1 MAEILQPYLFQDL
14 PEMAKPKR
22 FVNGVEITT
31 KTTRLTK
38 SEREAEKQ
46 KIASMQFDLFM
57 RLLVKPLIRNMKTGV
72 GKLKKRALDVW
83 EDAKAFTAS
92 VPVPIVQSSP
102 DVHRQM
108 DWSNQALLEAHQWV
122 LSESLEVFRYEDNA
136 EEKLDVLEWVFS
148 PCYIEKLGKS
158 SDGRSCVIR
167 RHASNIPFS
176 FENCCR
182 AVGMTDPDSFREE
195 LVEQMNDELKPL
207 LRKYLVNFTGKTLNN
222 VQ

>member
-1 MAEILQPYLFQDL
+1 MGEILQPCQFQAL

-22 FVNGVEITT
+22 VVNGVEITT
-31 KTTRLTK
+31 KSVRLTK
-38 SEREAEKQ
+38 FEREAEKQ
-46 KIASMQFDLFM
+46 KIASMQFNLFM
-57 RLLVKPLIRNMKTGV
+57 KLLVKPLIRNMKTGV
-72 GKLKKRALDVW
+72 GKLKKRALDAL
-83 EDAKAFTAS
+83 EDAKAFTSS
-92 VPVPIVQSSP
+92 VPMTQSTP
-102 DVHRQM
+102 DVPRQM

-122 LSESLEVFRYEDNA
+122 LSESMEVFRYEDNA

-158 SDGRSCVIR
+158 PDGRSCVIR

-207 LRKYLVNFTGKTLNN
+207 LRKYLANFTGKTFNN